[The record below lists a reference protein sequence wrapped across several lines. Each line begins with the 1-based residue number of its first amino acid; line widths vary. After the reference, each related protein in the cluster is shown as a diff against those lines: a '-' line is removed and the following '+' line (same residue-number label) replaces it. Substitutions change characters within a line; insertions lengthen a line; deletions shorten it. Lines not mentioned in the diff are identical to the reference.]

1 MYCVVS
7 ASQQIIINSVT
18 PDEVSEYD
26 WLRLNVPEADRPDY
40 QRRYRNFWAM
50 NAAQLNGDFYALYF
64 KILKEGTA
72 LPLGDLCQR
81 LYDAS
86 VRRNGARTL
95 QFSFA
100 TKLLHPLSPH
110 LPVCDSFVARF
121 FLFQAPPSDMP
132 LKERVDDRAFSR

>member
-26 WLRLNVPEADRPDY
+26 YLRSNVPRADSPDY

-50 NAAQLNGDFYALYF
+50 NVSQLSGDFYALYF
-64 KILKEGTA
+64 KILKEDTA

-95 QFSFA
+95 
-100 TKLLHPLSPH
+100 
-110 LPVCDSFVARF
+110 
-121 FLFQAPPSDMP
+121 
-132 LKERVDDRAFSR
+132 